1 MMSLNLII
9 VSYDICDKKRL
20 RKVHETM
27 KGYGEGVHY
36 SVFRCCLDRKGVFEM
51 IADLDEKIHHDEDRI
66 MIIDLGPE
74 DTAEKRLTYL
84 GDVPEEKEKDAII
97 I

>member
-1 MMSLNLII
+1 MPLNFIL

-36 SVFRCCLDRKGVFEM
+36 SVFRCCLDRKGVCEM
-51 IADLDEKIHHDEDRI
+51 IADLDELIHHEEDRI

-84 GDVPEEKEKDAII
+84 GNAPKDKERDAII
-97 I
+97 V